1 MNKII
6 KKKKFRHF
14 YFGFQ
19 NSQSLVSIRL
29 SKEQHVEKCLTTMN
43 YSELCKIDRFVQK
56 SKKKKTVKKN
66 KKKKKS
72 NKKGKK
78 VIKRKRQSR
87 ASDAGFKRALTYIFN
102 KYGKKKA
109 KSQKKKKK

>member
-1 MNKII
+1 M
-6 KKKKFRHF
+6 HF
-14 YFGFQ
+14 YFGFK

-29 SKEQHVEKCLTTMN
+29 SKEQHVGKCLTTMN
-43 YSELCKIDRFVQK
+43 YSELCKIDRFVKK

-66 KKKKKS
+66 KKRKKS
-72 NKKGKK
+72 KKGKK

-109 KSQKKKKK
+109 KSKKKKKK